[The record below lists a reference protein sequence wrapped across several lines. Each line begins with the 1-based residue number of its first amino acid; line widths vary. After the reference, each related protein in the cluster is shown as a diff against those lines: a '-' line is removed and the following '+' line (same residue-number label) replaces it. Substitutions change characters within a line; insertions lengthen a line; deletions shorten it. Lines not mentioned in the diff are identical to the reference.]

1 MTSPGASMLRLD
13 TATVLRR
20 FHHLERALTIAFAA
34 WIPSV
39 GRLGSKAGLAKAAWQ
54 SSLTADALRERV
66 FELRYPD
73 RALAREPD
81 VPLIGAF
88 ESATRA
94 PDAGAALRSLGT
106 ELVPA
111 LRAGYARYLE
121 LSDEIADG
129 PTFRFLRMALADKDE
144 QIAALEAAAATE
156 ATSTDGERWFA
167 SMRAWL
173 AGLGGVP
180 VDSLPLQVPEAE
192 PAGEPVTVPDEP
204 ARDDRF
210 FPCNFYW
217 PDNFD
222 PAFPYGDGARL
233 QLRTAVSH
241 VNEVWAVDTAAA
253 ILYRLAWPLG
263 WEFVVDAARWLYD
276 ESRHM
281 TMGEQRLLAWGFE
294 RSEVPLGS
302 FIYQACAGKGAVHR
316 LGMLA
321 FFETKNI
328 GKKAERAEA
337 FGELGD
343 RTSQRDMEF
352 DWADEAIHAG
362 YGRRWLRA
370 ALEAEGRSGDEW
382 RTVVAECED
391 LVSARIAAATTEEK
405 DAIRQ
410 RADALIEKAEEV
422 LGPHNGGVT

>member
-20 FHHLERALTIAFAA
+20 FHHLERALTIGFAA

-39 GRLGSKAGLAKAAWQ
+39 GRLDAKARLAKSAWQ

-81 VPLIGAF
+81 VPLIRLF
-88 ESATRA
+88 ESVTRA
-94 PDAGAALRSLGT
+94 PDAGSALRFLGDG
-106 ELVPA
+106 LVPA
-111 LRAGYARYLE
+111 LGAAYARYLE
-121 LSDEIADG
+121 LSDETADG
-129 PTFRFLRMALADKDE
+129 PTFRFLRAALADKDE
-144 QIAALEAAAATE
+144 QRAGLEAAAAAE
-156 ATSTDGERWFA
+156 PLSEDGASWVA
-167 SMRAWL
+167 SMSERLSA
-173 AGLGGVP
+173 LGGVP
-180 VDSLPLQVPEAE
+180 VDSVPHPVPEASGE
-192 PAGEPVTVPDEP
+192 AEPVSVPDEP
-204 ARDDRF
+204 ARDERYF
-210 FPCNFYW
+210 RCSFYW

-233 QLRTAVSH
+233 RLRTAVSH
-241 VNEVWAVDTAAA
+241 VNEVWAVDTAGA
-253 ILYRLAWPLG
+253 ILYRLAEPLG

-281 TMGEQRLLAWGFE
+281 TMGEQRLLAWGFDRAE
-294 RSEVPLGS
+294 IPLGS
-302 FIYQACAGKGAVHR
+302 FIYQACAGRGPLHR

-337 FGELGD
+337 FGALGD

-362 YGRRWLRA
+362 YGRRWLRS
-370 ALEAEGRSGDEW
+370 ALEAEGRSGDDW
-382 RTVVAECED
+382 RTIVAECEG
-391 LVSARIAAATTEEK
+391 LVSARIAKATTEEK
-405 DAIRQ
+405 DALRKQAELLIQ
-410 RADALIEKAEEV
+410 KADAL
-422 LGPHNGGVT
+422 LGPHDEGAA